1 MTATAE
7 WKAAS
12 RHPTFSFYLTAPAC
26 KQNPAVALAA
36 AELAD
41 GITISGP
48 KGPDVAKRL
57 RDAGLEVP
65 FLFDG
70 EGYKPENLLGPEMW
84 VEQQAQVGAA
94 RLLLPGVFI
103 PWERDSEST
112 FVDIIKE
119 QGRIAEVL
127 GAVILA
133 AVDVRWVAK
142 KTDLVVDSLLSTGR
156 PVALI
161 LADRGD
167 PLSVSGAVI
176 GLQRLASQIVR
187 LFLLRS
193 DHGSIGALAFGANH
207 ASIGLTTSTRHYAHS
222 SSGAW
227 RNPGSSARLF
237 VRPCLDWFLAHVVAG
252 WTAAGS
258 SLLCPLPCC
267 CDGSL
272 SRYLDDDFD
281 ATWHNMNAL
290 AEFASHIIGA
300 EPADRRAEFL
310 KACRDAASQYGL
322 AGVQGPEDPK
332 AQLTSWSFS

>member
-1 MTATAE
+1 MTTGAE
-7 WKAAS
+7 WEAAS

-26 KQNPAVALAA
+26 KKNPAVAFAA
-36 AELAD
+36 AGLAD
-41 GITISGP
+41 ALTIAGHNAP
-48 KGPDVAKRL
+48 EVAKQL
-57 RDAGLEVP
+57 RDSGLEIP
-65 FLFDG
+65 LLIDG
-70 EGYKPENLLGPEMW
+70 MGYKFENLPKPEKW
-84 VEQQAQVGAA
+84 VEQQSRVGAA

-103 PWERDSEST
+103 PWERDSEAA
-112 FVDIIKE
+112 FVGIIKE
-119 QGRIAEVL
+119 QGRVAKDL
-127 GAVILA
+127 GAMILA
-133 AVDVRWVAK
+133 AADVRWVAR
-142 KTDLVVDSLLSTGR
+142 KTDWVVDSLLSTGQ

-167 PLSVSGAVI
+167 PLSVGGAVI
-176 GLQRLASQIVR
+176 GLQRLASQIVL

-193 DHGSIGALAFGANH
+193 DHGSIGALAYGANH

-237 VRPCLDWFLAHVVAG
+237 VRPYLDWFLAHVVAG

-267 CDGSL
+267 GGGSL

-290 AEFASHIIGA
+290 AEFASHIVAA

-310 KACRDAASQYGL
+310 NACRHAASQYGL
-322 AGVQGPEDPK
+322 AGFQGPEDPK